1 MTLLTHGSSTAL
13 LGNDLPDWIRNEP
26 PNFPLDDSG
35 IHSTMKPPRAIHQA
49 ECVIPLLQ
57 KVFHCWSELFCIRL
71 MLLISLLVCG
81 CSDQEQAKELLERR
95 RSEQLRQRAEEASAS
110 EVEMLAMQLTDL
122 IIAEKEE
129 GTEAWYVSKTDSDAY
144 VKIPFE
150 PPTGRLL
157 DADSEAAVENRFPSR
172 FRSVSE
178 LREITSEIN
187 HNPGFVG
194 AAVCSECHQER
205 HRGFIHTAHHKTSG
219 WMPNVNPHEPSP
231 SGQENEDGNVWST
244 GNGMDS
250 SIEVHGV
257 YADALGSKILTDSM
271 GSPVTEIAAL
281 EGGVLEGRAPGA
293 IDASVM
299 QSSDSDLRFQM
310 TRGPGGFWQN
320 VHLADYDLSLP
331 VHVFTG
337 SAKAGQTF
345 LYWHQRKLYQSFV
358 SYLTDLDRWIPSPGY
373 FDTTADYTREIGT
386 TCLECH
392 VTYIERGDQRGTL
405 KPDTA
410 IWGISCERCHGPG
423 RQHVEHHRS
432 FPNEKVAVD
441 IAQPAD
447 LPRQRQLDICSQCHS
462 GGESLITGKFEFRP
476 GMEISKARRSAGTD
490 EVGGVHT
497 ANQLNRL
504 EMSRCFQSSEMT
516 CTTCHDPH
524 VDQRGLRKVF
534 SQSCLQCHQ
543 PSHCGQSEVVGP
555 SISDNC
561 IDCHMPTG
569 DNDQMTIEVG
579 GGDLFTVKMIDHHI
593 RVDQDAT
600 ADFFELRASHNASES
615 KE

>member
-1 MTLLTHGSSTAL
+1 M
-13 LGNDLPDWIRNEP
+13 LPH
-26 PNFPLDDSG
+26 FPLDDSE
-35 IHSTMKPPRAIHQA
+35 IHSTMKPPRTIHQA
-49 ECVIPLLQ
+49 EYVSP
-57 KVFHCWSELFCIRL
+57 VFQQVVHYWSELFCMRWIL
-71 MLLISLLVCG
+71 VISLLTCG
-81 CSDQEQAKELLERR
+81 CSDREQAKELMKRR
-95 RSEQLRQRAEEASAS
+95 RSEQLRRLAEQASAS

-129 GTEAWYVSKTDSDAY
+129 GTGAWYVSKTDTDAY

-150 PPTGRLL
+150 PPKGLLL
-157 DADSEAAVENRFPSR
+157 DADADAADENRFPSR

-178 LREITSEIN
+178 LREKTSEIN

-231 SGQENEDGNVWST
+231 SGQENEDRNIWSA

-281 EGGVLEGRAPGA
+281 EGGVLEDRARVA
-293 IDASVM
+293 ADASVM

-310 TRGPGGFWQN
+310 TRGPDGFWQD

-345 LYWHQRKLYQSFV
+345 LYWHEKKLYQSFV

-392 VTYIERGDQRGTL
+392 VTYIDRGDKRGTL

-423 RQHVEHHRS
+423 RQQVE
-432 FPNEKVAVD
+432 
-441 IAQPAD
+441 
-447 LPRQRQLDICSQCHS
+447 
-462 GGESLITGKFEFRP
+462 G
-476 GMEISKARRSAGTD
+476 
-490 EVGGVHT
+490 
-497 ANQLNRL
+497 
-504 EMSRCFQSSEMT
+504 
-516 CTTCHDPH
+516 
-524 VDQRGLRKVF
+524 RG
-534 SQSCLQCHQ
+534 
-543 PSHCGQSEVVGP
+543 CGP
-555 SISDNC
+555 
-561 IDCHMPTG
+561 
-569 DNDQMTIEVG
+569 
-579 GGDLFTVKMIDHHI
+579 
-593 RVDQDAT
+593 
-600 ADFFELRASHNASES
+600 
-615 KE
+615 